1 MSIIESL
8 KNYTSCTIWLQ
19 GFKTKSTMEVY
30 ATHLLLFCRFCALT
44 PDQLI
49 KIKPREIKTMISN
62 YIVDLKK
69 VAKQSAGKPKPGSLS
84 VNSIKHYVT
93 GIQSFLD
100 FHEIILP
107 WKKIAKF
114 YPEDVTNTF
123 RGYTKE
129 EIAKLLSLADLRDRC
144 IILLMASSGIRVGAI
159 PSLKVSSF
167 VKLDEGV
174 GFLTVYSGSK
184 HSYVTL
190 VTSEF
195 LATVEEYLE
204 FRKRQG
210 ERVVKESSL
219 IRDKFNTFGKTT
231 NKARAISKI
240 AINKQ
245 MRLLLRK
252 AGLPF
257 DQLQPNHSFRKF
269 FNSCLLNSDV
279 SYTFK
284 ELMMGHNVNLDR
296 VYYDRN
302 SEKSREKIL
311 IEYLKAVDSLT
322 IDDSYRL
329 KKKIIEYERKINDVP
344 RVEELQSQLVN
355 RMVEEESIKKQL
367 EKLKIER
374 ESEALAISTKYET
387 EMQIMKEQ
395 MKQIMSMIQQNVKL
409 AYIKPEA
416 LTNKVIHEK

>member
-1 MSIIESL
+1 
-8 KNYTSCTIWLQ
+8 
-19 GFKTKSTMEVY
+19 
-30 ATHLLLFCRFCALT
+30 
-44 PDQLI
+44 
-49 KIKPREIKTMISN
+49 
-62 YIVDLKK
+62 
-69 VAKQSAGKPKPGSLS
+69 
-84 VNSIKHYVT
+84 
-93 GIQSFLD
+93 
-100 FHEIILP
+100 
-107 WKKIAKF
+107 
-114 YPEDVTNTF
+114 
-123 RGYTKE
+123 
-129 EIAKLLSLADLRDRC
+129 
-144 IILLMASSGIRVGAI
+144 
-159 PSLKVSSF
+159 

-184 HSYVTL
+184 HSYATL

-195 LATVEEYLE
+195 LATIEDYLE

-210 ERVVKESSL
+210 ERVLKESSL

-302 SEKSREKIL
+302 SEKSRKKIL
-311 IEYLKAVDSLT
+311 IEYLKAVDALT

-329 KKKIIEYERKINDVP
+329 KKKIVEYERKINDVP

-367 EKLKIER
+367 EKLKKER
-374 ESEALAISTKYET
+374 ESEALAMSAKYET

-395 MKQIMSMIQQNVKL
+395 MKQVMSMIQQNPQL

-416 LTNKVIHEK
+416 LVSKKIQE

>member
-1 MSIIESL
+1 
-8 KNYTSCTIWLQ
+8 
-19 GFKTKSTMEVY
+19 
-30 ATHLLLFCRFCALT
+30 
-44 PDQLI
+44 
-49 KIKPREIKTMISN
+49 
-62 YIVDLKK
+62 
-69 VAKQSAGKPKPGSLS
+69 
-84 VNSIKHYVT
+84 
-93 GIQSFLD
+93 
-100 FHEIILP
+100 
-107 WKKIAKF
+107 
-114 YPEDVTNTF
+114 
-123 RGYTKE
+123 
-129 EIAKLLSLADLRDRC
+129 
-144 IILLMASSGIRVGAI
+144 
-159 PSLKVSSF
+159 

-184 HSYVTL
+184 HSYATL

-195 LATVEEYLE
+195 LATME

-210 ERVVKESSL
+210 ERVLKESSL

-302 SEKSREKIL
+302 SEKSRKKIL
-311 IEYLKAVDSLT
+311 IEYLKAVDALT

-329 KKKIIEYERKINDVP
+329 KKKIVEYERKINDVP

-367 EKLKIER
+367 EKLKKER
-374 ESEALAISTKYET
+374 ESEAFAISAKYET

-395 MKQIMSMIQQNVKL
+395 MKQIMSMIQQNPQL

-416 LTNKVIHEK
+416 LVSKRIQE

>member
-1 MSIIESL
+1 MSLIESL
-8 KNYTSCTIWLQ
+8 KNYASCTIWLQ
-19 GFKTKSTMEVY
+19 GFKTTSTMEVY
-30 ATHLLLFCRFCALT
+30 AIHLLLFCRFCALT

-49 KIKPREIKTMISN
+49 KIEPNQIKTMIFN

-195 LATVEEYLE
+195 LATIEDYLE

-231 NKARAISKI
+231 NKARAKI

-252 AGLPF
+252 AGLPI

-302 SEKSREKIL
+302 SEKSRKKIL
-311 IEYLKAVDSLT
+311 IEYLKAVDALT

-329 KKKIIEYERKINDVP
+329 KKKIVEYERKINDVP

-367 EKLKIER
+367 EKLKKEG
-374 ESEALAISTKYET
+374 ESKALAISAKYET
-387 EMQIMKEQ
+387 EMQNMKEQ
-395 MKQIMSMIQQNVKL
+395 MKQVMSMIQQNPQL

-416 LTNKVIHEK
+416 LVSKKIQE